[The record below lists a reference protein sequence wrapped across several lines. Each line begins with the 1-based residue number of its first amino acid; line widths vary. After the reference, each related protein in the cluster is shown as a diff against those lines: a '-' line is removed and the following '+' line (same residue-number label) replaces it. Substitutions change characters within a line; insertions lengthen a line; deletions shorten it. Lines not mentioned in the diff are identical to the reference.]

1 MNQNHLILLFCC
13 GCIGAV
19 IGFAHT
25 LYLLTLIFIAFIL
38 AVFVYSD
45 YKAWR
50 ESTRTDLKKNL
61 RAAWTPGRRS
71 SRYLEYRGN
80 FPDVVPVVAEGSL
93 AYRGASMSSVDLQ
106 YKAQR

>member
-1 MNQNHLILLFCC
+1 MNQNHMIVLLCC

-45 YKAWR
+45 YKASR
-50 ESTRTDLKKNL
+50 GPTRTDLKKPEDQME
-61 RAAWTPGRRS
+61 A
-71 SRYLEYRGN
+71 LEKK
-80 FPDVVPVVAEGSL
+80 
-93 AYRGASMSSVDLQ
+93 Q
-106 YKAQR
+106 